1 MDELKNQ
8 VPGGFSAMVNAYL
21 DGSLTSE
28 KESYVE
34 EIVAT
39 NPSASKI
46 FQQRSNERD
55 KIKSLIPH
63 VEITKDSLR
72 TLKESLEILHG
83 VQSWRGKMSTLFI
96 TRVPFVLWFLRS
108 P

>member
-72 TLKESLEILHG
+72 TLKREVRDINKNLMKTKKTSIA
-83 VQSWRGKMSTLFI
+83 SRISS
-96 TRVPFVLWFLRS
+96 VLNTTIFEF
-108 P
+108 

>member
-1 MDELKNQ
+1 MDELKSQ

-72 TLKESLEILHG
+72 TLKREVRDINKNLMKTKKTSIA
-83 VQSWRGKMSTLFI
+83 SRISS
-96 TRVPFVLWFLRS
+96 VLNTTIFEF
-108 P
+108 

>member
-72 TLKESLEILHG
+72 TLKREVRDINKNLMKAKKTSIA
-83 VQSWRGKMSTLFI
+83 SRISS
-96 TRVPFVLWFLRS
+96 VLNTTIFEF
-108 P
+108 

>member
-1 MDELKNQ
+1 MDELENQ
-8 VPGGFSAMVNAYL
+8 IPGGFSAMVNAYL

-39 NPSASKI
+39 NSSASKI
-46 FQQRSNERD
+46 FQQRSNEKE

-72 TLKESLEILHG
+72 TLKRELRDINKNLIKSKKTSI
-83 VQSWRGKMSTLFI
+83 VS
-96 TRVPFVLWFLRS
+96 RVSSVLNTTIFEF
-108 P
+108 